1 MKMSNTENKTFT
13 KARTKS
19 LVRWMFTS
27 CNSLNYEKQLSLAY
41 AYSMLPVL
49 QEVYKD
55 KPEDLKK
62 SMTAHLQFFNCTP
75 WVCPY
80 ILGLNVGIEENE
92 GAKSL
97 ETVTSLKTALMGP
110 LSALGDTV
118 MITIPWTIF
127 GAIASYMA
135 LEGNVFGIILWLI
148 VSLVLLGLS
157 FPFFK
162 AGLISGM
169 SLIDSLN
176 EKMASITAA
185 VSTIGLMVVGALIP
199 SVVKANVAF
208 QYKMGDVTLKIQD
221 LLDQIMPNLVPA
233 LLAVFVYYLLG
244 KNKMTPVKV
253 IGILLVFSIL
263 CYVLGILK

>member
-1 MKMSNTENKTFT
+1 
-13 KARTKS
+13 
-19 LVRWMFTS
+19 
-27 CNSLNYEKQLSLAY
+27 
-41 AYSMLPVL
+41 
-49 QEVYKD
+49 
-55 KPEDLKK
+55 
-62 SMTAHLQFFNCTP
+62 
-75 WVCPY
+75 
-80 ILGLNVGIEENE
+80 
-92 GAKSL
+92 
-97 ETVTSLKTALMGP
+97 
-110 LSALGDTV
+110 
-118 MITIPWTIF
+118 
-127 GAIASYMA
+127 
-135 LEGNVFGIILWLI
+135 
-148 VSLVLLGLS
+148 
-157 FPFFK
+157 
-162 AGLISGM
+162 M